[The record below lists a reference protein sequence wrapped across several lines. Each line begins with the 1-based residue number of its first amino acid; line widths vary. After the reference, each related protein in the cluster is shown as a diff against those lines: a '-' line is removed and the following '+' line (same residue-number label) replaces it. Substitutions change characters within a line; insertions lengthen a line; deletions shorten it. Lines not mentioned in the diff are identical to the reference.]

1 MEKLSFLSDYNDG
14 AHPAVL
20 RALAETNGLVTPGYG
35 EDAICDR
42 ARALL
47 REACACPGAAVWFL
61 SGGTQ
66 TNATVIDAFLRPWQG
81 AIAAETGHIN
91 GHEAGAV
98 EATGHKVLPLP
109 QRDGKIAAADLRAW
123 LRSFYADESRDH
135 VVQPGMVYISQP
147 TEYGTLYSLA
157 ELEALSALCREYAL
171 PLYADGARLAYAL
184 ACPANDVTLPD
195 LARLCD
201 AFYVGGTKCGALLGE
216 AVVIPRPEALPH
228 FFTVM
233 KRHGAVLAK
242 GRVLGVQFEALF
254 ADGLYYEI
262 GRRAVEL
269 ADRLRAA
276 LMERGYV
283 LPVPSP
289 TNQIFVSVDAA
300 TLARLREK
308 AAFNVWELHPDGSA
322 LIRLVVGCSTPPEDV
337 EALIALL

>member
-1 MEKLSFLSDYNDG
+1 MERLSFLSDYNDG
-14 AHPAVL
+14 AHPALL
-20 RALAETNGLVTPGYG
+20 RALAETNALVTPGYG
-35 EDAICDR
+35 EDDICDAAREKLR
-42 ARALL
+42 A
-47 REACACPGAAVWFL
+47 ACACPEAAVWFL

-81 AIAAETGHIN
+81 VLAAETGHVN

-109 QRDGKIAAADLRAW
+109 QRDGKLAAEELRAW
-123 LRSFYADESRDH
+123 LDRFYADPSWPH
-135 VVQPGMVYISQP
+135 QVQPGMVYISQP

-157 ELEALSALCREYAL
+157 ELEALSAFCRERGL

-184 ACPANDVTLPD
+184 ACPENDAGLPD

-216 AVVIPRPEALPH
+216 AVVIPRPAALPQ

-242 GRVLGVQFEALF
+242 GRVLGVQFDALF
-254 ADGLYYEI
+254 TDGLYYEI
-262 GRRAVEL
+262 GREAVRL

-276 LMERGYV
+276 LAEKGYR
-283 LPVPSP
+283 LAVPSP
-289 TNQIFVSVDAA
+289 TNQVFAWVDAA
-300 TLARLREK
+300 ALARLQERG
-308 AAFNVWELHPDGSA
+308 AFNVWEAAEDGGA
-322 LIRLVVGCSTPPEDV
+322 MVRFVVGCSTPAKDV